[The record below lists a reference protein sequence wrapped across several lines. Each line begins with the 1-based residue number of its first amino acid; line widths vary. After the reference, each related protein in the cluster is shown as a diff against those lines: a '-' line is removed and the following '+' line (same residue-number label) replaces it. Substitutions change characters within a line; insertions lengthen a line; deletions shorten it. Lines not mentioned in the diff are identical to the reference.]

1 MERLP
6 KSVDYSTP
14 LATMPDGCVNYLV
27 SNTPINNNSFTPG
40 STIIVD
46 LNNVPAFLDP
56 ASLSFRYKYTVTTP
70 TLAAATGSS
79 TGNIGIVGCP
89 AYTPFLRCDILANS
103 AVVESINNYNSVATM
118 LTNIGLSVSEKL
130 GQQTSLGYSPNAGD
144 TMDNQ
149 NDTDGIIIVPGA
161 VNTATAASATY
172 ANYVS
177 APLIGCSLAYAE
189 KLVPLDYVNW
199 RIQLTLD
206 SLANITSNLTTD
218 IALSSYTITNFE
230 IVYNQIQFPATVHQ
244 QIKMTNPKIRIKT
257 KSFGVGS
264 QAIASGS
271 NGTINLY
278 YNLRYAS
285 IRALFLICA
294 PSSTTYS
301 ASKAM
306 ESVDPTSSA
315 TTSGVSTGGSIQFSC
330 AGVVLPQNPLSTLNN
345 KSGIL
350 NELRR
355 AMGSIYD
362 KNNSMS
368 IGGTEF
374 AATGTTSQTI
384 VVPGKF
390 YVGVNC
396 QKLTESQDYMFTGI
410 SSANSQIN
418 VIINTS
424 IATPSAFTA
433 YLVASYDAI
442 FEIDTLTKQMNY
454 IQ

>member
-14 LATMPDGCVNYLV
+14 LATMPDGTVNYLV
-27 SNTPINNNSFTPG
+27 SNTPINNSSFTPG

-56 ASLSFRYKYTVTTP
+56 ASLSFRYKYVAVTKTCQTALTTVT
-70 TLAAATGSS
+70 LQS
-79 TGNIGIVGCP
+79 GIVGCP
-89 AYTPFLRCDILANS
+89 AYTPFLRVDILANS
-103 AVVESINNYNSVATM
+103 SVVESINNYNTVATM
-118 LTNIGLSVSEKL
+118 LSNVGLSISEKL
-130 GQQTSLGYSPNAGD
+130 GQQASLGYCGSGGD
-144 TMDNQ
+144 LNMENQ
-149 NDTDGIIIVPGA
+149 YDADGVVIASYTGS
-161 VNTATAASATY
+161 TATQAAVTAT
-172 ANYVS
+172 NYIS
-177 APLIGCSLAYAE
+177 APLIGCSLSYAE
-189 KLVPLDYVNW
+189 KLIPLDIANW

-206 SLANITSNLTTD
+206 SLANIGSSLTSD
-218 IALSSYTITNFE
+218 FALDSYTISNFE
-230 IVYNQIQFPATVHQ
+230 IVYNQIQFPNYINQ
-244 QIKMTNPKIRIKT
+244 QIKMNPTIRIKT

-264 QAIASGS
+264 QSIPASS
-271 NGTINLY
+271 SGTVNLY

-285 IRALFLICA
+285 VRSLFLLCA
-294 PSSTTYS
+294 PTSSTYS

-306 ESVDPTSSA
+306 ESTDV
-315 TTSGVSTGGSIQFSC
+315 TTNNGSFQFSIG
-330 AGVVLPQNPLSTLNN
+330 GVVCPQNPLSTLNN

-362 KNNSMS
+362 KNNAMS

-374 AATGTTSQTI
+374 LYTNTGTTSIT
-384 VVPGKF
+384 VPGKF
-390 YVGVNC
+390 YVGVNT
-396 QKLTESQDYMFTGI
+396 QKLTESQDYMFTGV

-418 VIINTS
+418 VIINMGT
-424 IATPSAFTA
+424 ANTVAVNA

-442 FEIDTLTKQMNY
+442 YEFNVQTKQLNY

>member
-6 KSVDYSTP
+6 KSIDYSTP
-14 LATMPDGCVNYLV
+14 LATLPEGTVNYLV
-27 SNTPINNNSFTPG
+27 SNTPINNSSFGPG

-56 ASLSFRYKYTVTTP
+56 ASLSFRYKYTATAP
-70 TLAAATGSS
+70 AAAATTSGVC
-79 TGNIGIVGCP
+79 GIVGCP
-89 AYTPFLRCDILANS
+89 AYTPFLRVDILANS

-118 LTNIGLSVSEKL
+118 LTNVGMSVAEKL
-130 GQQTSLGYSPNAGD
+130 GQQTSLGYSPTAGD
-144 TMDNQ
+144 GMDNQ
-149 NDTDGIIIVPGA
+149 NDTDGIILSTF
-161 VNTATAASATY
+161 TATSASATY

-206 SLANITSNLTTD
+206 SLANMTSNLTYDTA
-218 IALSSYTITNFE
+218 ITSYTITNFE
-230 IVYNQIQFPATVHQ
+230 IVYNQIQFPATISQ

-264 QAIASGS
+264 QSIAATST
-271 NGTINLY
+271 GTINLY

-285 IRALFLICA
+285 IRSLFLICA

-306 ESVDPTSSA
+306 ESVDPTSSNTA
-315 TTSGVSTGGSIQFSC
+315 LGVSSGGSIQFSC
-330 AGVVLPQNPLSTLNN
+330 SGVVVPQNPLSTLNN

-355 AMGSIYD
+355 AIGSIYD
-362 KNNSMS
+362 RNNSMA

-374 AATGTTSQTI
+374 AATPTTSQT
-384 VVPGKF
+384 VVIPGKF
-390 YVGVNC
+390 YVGVNT

-418 VIINTS
+418 VIINTTT
-424 IATPSAFTA
+424 AVPTTLTA
-433 YLVASYDAI
+433 YLIANYDAI
-442 FEIDTLTKQMNY
+442 YEIDTLTKQMNY

>member
-6 KSVDYSTP
+6 KSIDYSSP
-14 LATMPDGCVNYLV
+14 LATLPEGTVNYLV
-27 SNTPINNNSFTPG
+27 SNTPINNSSFTPG

-56 ASLSFRYKYTVTTP
+56 ASLSFRYKYTAVAPAVSTTN
-70 TLAAATGSS
+70 S
-79 TGNIGIVGCP
+79 GNCGIVGCP
-89 AYTPFLRCDILANS
+89 AYTPFLRVDILANS

-118 LTNIGLSVSEKL
+118 LTNVGLSVADKL
-130 GQQTSLGYSPNAGD
+130 GQQTSLGYSPQSGD
-144 TMDNQ
+144 NMDNQ
-149 NDTDGIIIVPGA
+149 NDTDGIILSTF
-161 VNTATAASATY
+161 TATSAAATY
-172 ANYVS
+172 ANYIS

-189 KLVPLDYVNW
+189 KLVPLDLVNW

-206 SLANITSNLTTD
+206 SLANICSNLASD
-218 IALSSYTITNFE
+218 ISLTSYTITNFE
-230 IVYNQIQFPATVHQ
+230 IVYNQIQFPMQVNQ
-244 QIKMTNPKIRIKT
+244 QIKMANPKIRIKT

-264 QAIASGS
+264 QSIPSGS

-285 IRALFLICA
+285 VRSLFLINA

-306 ESVDPTSSA
+306 ESVDPTSSN
-315 TTSGVSTGGSIQFSC
+315 TTSGTSSGGSIQFSC

-374 AATGTTSQTI
+374 AATGSTSQTI

-424 IATPSAFTA
+424 TATPSLFTA
-433 YLVASYDAI
+433 YLVANYDAI
-442 FEIDTLTKQMNY
+442 FEIDTMTKQLNY